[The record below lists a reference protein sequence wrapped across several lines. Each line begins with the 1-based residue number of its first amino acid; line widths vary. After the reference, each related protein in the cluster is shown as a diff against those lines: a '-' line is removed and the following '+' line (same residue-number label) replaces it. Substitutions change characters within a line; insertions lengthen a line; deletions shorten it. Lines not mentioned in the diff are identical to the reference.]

1 MLLGYGITQNLPQH
15 NFFFSFFS
23 EDVGLWKQWVQVP
36 AKSKRKSI
44 CPSGWVRVPN
54 RNTVATLYNFCCLS
68 LTQSPVA
75 FWLRKCGINW
85 SWLTDL
91 PTPPQGWLDLWQLL
105 HTDWWKWKVGET
117 PKCQFTWSTCV
128 LRHKV
133 LWLEPWLLV
142 CSSYSINIILK
153 SKLNQLEI
161 IHVGKLKNKKVEG
174 PTHRNISMRNLH

>member
-1 MLLGYGITQNLPQH
+1 MLLGYGITRNLPQH
-15 NFFFSFFS
+15 NFSFFS
-23 EDVGLWKQWVQVP
+23 EDVGLWRQWVQVP

-75 FWLRKCGINW
+75 FDW
-85 SWLTDL
+85 SFH
-91 PTPPQGWLDLWQLL
+91 PPQGWLDLWQLL

-142 CSSYSINIILK
+142 CSSYSINILK

-161 IHVGKLKNKKVEG
+161 IHVAKLKKKKKVEG
-174 PTHRNISMRNLH
+174 PTHRNISMRNLQK